1 MFIPGVPVGTDGKL
15 TGIAQDAPKPVGKY
29 SWFNEFTEE
38 FTMRN
43 ISSLNDC
50 SALNGFS
57 QNPTTQ
63 YISSHRTRLYELP
76 IDSSHIKT
84 RIIYQTNT
92 AVNAQTCALTRIFHI
107 DSTTALCPFG
117 HLASNRY
124 KMSELNASV
133 QHFISA

>member
-1 MFIPGVPVGTDGKL
+1 MPGVPEGTNGNL
-15 TGIAQDAPKPVGKY
+15 TGIAQDAPKPVGKC

-38 FTMRN
+38 FAMRN

-63 YISSHRTRLYELP
+63 YISSYRTRLYELP
-76 IDSSHIKT
+76 IDSNHIKT

-92 AVNAQTCALTRIFHI
+92 AVNAQTCKLPRIFHI
-107 DSTTALCPFG
+107 NYTATLRPFG
-117 HLASNRY
+117 QLVSNRCE
-124 KMSELNASV
+124 MSALNASV
-133 QHFISA
+133 PLFITV